1 MAKAEEAAEAW
12 LRKED
17 FDYQKYQDRRGGRDA
32 YDTRMMYEISPMLID
47 AFLAGVKW
55 SDEQERL

>member
-1 MAKAEEAAEAW
+1 MTKAEEAAEAW

-32 YDTRMMYEISPMLID
+32 YDTRIMCAAII
-47 AFLAGVKW
+47 GK
-55 SDEQERL
+55 